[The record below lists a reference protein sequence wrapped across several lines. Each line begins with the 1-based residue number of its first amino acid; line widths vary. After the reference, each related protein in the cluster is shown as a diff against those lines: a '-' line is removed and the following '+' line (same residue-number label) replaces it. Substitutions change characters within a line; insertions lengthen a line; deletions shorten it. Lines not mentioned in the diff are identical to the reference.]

1 MRIVLLSLLLV
12 ALWAAPA
19 AAQDRAESLLA
30 YAPADSRVLVGLHV
44 KRARDTVAF
53 KEAFRLAREDDF
65 GKQVLSF
72 FERDLGFKPEEQLE
86 SVAFALPV
94 KNLRKN
100 AQTFTMI
107 AGGSFD
113 AKQLDALL
121 ARRKDIKTR
130 KEGKLL
136 VLDLGMDSEFAI
148 INPSTAIF
156 VVGTKKYR
164 AAAWKVANKKAA
176 NIQKH
181 APVKELL
188 DRVASAPHGWL
199 IADTQE
205 LPQREDMQTL
215 NTWTSFDLSKGF
227 SMSSFVTVGNEDQ
240 AKKVVTDMEKSR
252 IPGALALSAYGAQSL
267 SNNLKAS
274 SDGAVVKLDTKMT
287 EAEVKGAAAKLADI
301 ARRERERL
309 QRRAEE
315 KAAKEQEAAKAQEA
329 PADAAQAPAA
339 P

>member
-1 MRIVLLSLLLV
+1 MRIVLLSLLLI

-30 YAPADSRVLVGLHV
+30 YAPGDSRVLVGLHV

-53 KEAFRLAREDDF
+53 KEAFRLAREDEF

-72 FERDLGFKPEEQLE
+72 FEKELDFKPEEQLE

-113 AKQLDALL
+113 VKQLDALV

-130 KEGKLL
+130 REGKLT

-148 INPSTAIF
+148 LNPSTAIF
-156 VVGTKKYR
+156 VVGSKKYR

-176 NIQKH
+176 SIQKH
-181 APVKELL
+181 TPIKELL
-188 DRVASAPHGWL
+188 DRVANAPHGWL

-205 LPQREDMQTL
+205 LPQREDIQTL
-215 NTWTSFDLSKGF
+215 NTWTSFDFSNGF
-227 SMSSFVTVGNEDQ
+227 SMNSSITVGSDEQ
-240 AKKVVTDMEKSR
+240 AKKVVSDMEKSR

-274 SDGAVVKLDTKMT
+274 HDGAIVKLDTKMT
-287 EAEVKGAAAKLADI
+287 EAEVKGAAAKLADL

-309 QRRAEE
+309 QRRAAE
-315 KAAKEQEAAKAQEA
+315 KAAKEQEAA
-329 PADAAQAPAA
+329 PANATAA